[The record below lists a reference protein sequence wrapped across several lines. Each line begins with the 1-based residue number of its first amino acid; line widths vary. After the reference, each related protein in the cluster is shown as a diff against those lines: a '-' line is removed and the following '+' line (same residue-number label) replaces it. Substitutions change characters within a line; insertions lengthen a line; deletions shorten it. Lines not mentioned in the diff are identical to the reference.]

1 MEEIERI
8 LNEEYSNLIN
18 LRGELS
24 VESGEIK

>member
-24 VESGEIK
+24 VENGEIK